1 VLSYGE
7 FLPLTHI
14 VTELQLDTHLSQLF
28 PESQTWSLLAMAMSQ
43 VIRPRALTHIQSW
56 YEGTVLSAEHPDL
69 PLSSQSISNLLA
81 KIGETTLHHEFAHE
95 LIRFTHPHATLVYD
109 ITSLSSYSR
118 LITLLE
124 YGYNRDNLDL
134 PQINLALIVDLASG
148 IPLMYDIYPGSIVD
162 VSTLKNTV
170 VKMRSQGIEDCTL
183 VMDRGFFS
191 TVNVEGLVE
200 NGYSFIIPAP
210 LSLKTTKQVISSIH
224 ATIEDPNNLRMYQDT
239 PLFVIPVTLGV
250 GSMTLNGYAYYD
262 PQKEQ
267 NERDL
272 FYRQLYEMAE
282 KVRNISLKP
291 WMNPADVVKE
301 TARHLAPYLDWKVVD
316 HSFEVTIRKN
326 AVSQRVNKM
335 GVFVLV
341 FCGSF
346 EWDECLSLYRCKD
359 VVEKGFSMLKND
371 IEAVPMNVR
380 KDSTVSGYL
389 FVCFLSLILRMRLL
403 RMMKE
408 SGLNEKYSVEG
419 VLTELEKIRLMVL
432 PDGTRLPTEMTK
444 KQRDILTALGLCA

>member
-1 VLSYGE
+1 
-7 FLPLTHI
+7 
-14 VTELQLDTHLSQLF
+14 
-28 PESQTWSLLAMAMSQ
+28 MN
-43 VIRPRALTHIQSW
+43 
-56 YEGTVLSAEHPDL
+56 
-69 PLSSQSISNLLA
+69 SSGSRTPTQPSS
-81 KIGETTLHHEFAHE
+81 H
-95 LIRFTHPHATLVYD
+95 D
-109 ITSLSSYSR
+109 ITSLSSYSQ

-134 PQINLALIVDLASG
+134 PQINLALIVDPATG

-200 NGYSFIIPAP
+200 NEYSFIIPAP
-210 LSLKTTKQVISSIH
+210 LSLKTTKQVILSIH
-224 ATIEDPNNLRMYQDT
+224 ATNEDTNNLRIYQDT
-239 PLFVIPVTLGV
+239 PLFTIPVTLGV
-250 GSMTLNGYAYYD
+250 GSVTLNGYASYD
-262 PQKEQ
+262 QQKEQ
-267 NERDL
+267 DERDL
-272 FYRQLYEMAE
+272 FYRQIYEAAE

-326 AVSQRVNKM
+326 AVSLRVNKM
-335 GVFVLV
+335 GVFILV
-341 FCGSF
+341 FSGSF
-346 EWDECLSLYRCKD
+346 EWDECLPLYRCKD
-359 VVEKGFSMLKND
+359 VVEKRFSMLKND

-380 KDSTVSGYL
+380 KDSTVSRYL
-389 FVCFLSLILRMRLL
+389 FVCFLSLILRIRLL

-408 SGLNEKYSVEG
+408 SGLNERYSVEG
-419 VLTELEKIRLMVL
+419 VLTKLEKIRLMVL
-432 PDGTRLPTEMTK
+432 PDETRLPTELTK
-444 KQRDILTALGLCA
+444 TQRDILTALGLCA